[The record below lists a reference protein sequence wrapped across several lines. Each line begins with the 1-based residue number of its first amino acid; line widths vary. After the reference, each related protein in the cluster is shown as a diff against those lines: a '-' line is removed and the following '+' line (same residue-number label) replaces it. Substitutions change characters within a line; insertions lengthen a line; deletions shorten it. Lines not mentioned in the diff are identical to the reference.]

1 MLRGMFALGW
11 LRALVLAELLVALA
25 AAAALWG
32 LRVQTVEGELRT
44 LASLA
49 RAMSL
54 QADRTLGLADTV
66 LRTTRDELMHGLLV
80 PGTLQADALLRAR
93 VAPLQAFRAMSVF
106 DEEGQRIATSRPSEA
121 ASPRG
126 VSGSEFFRV
135 ARRATEPSLYITTPY
150 VAQTDGQQAISATM
164 NWTDAEGRFRG
175 VMALIAAPD
184 FLEGEFG
191 RIAAT
196 ADTRMAVHRLDG
208 TPLREGPAGDTLAP
222 AQVQALGAHAGGSV
236 AAETGAAGDRR
247 RLAAAAVLEHYP
259 LMVVIS
265 RDAKLALAA
274 WSDMAWLVGAFVA
287 SALLVT
293 LGLALRIAHDQLRR
307 ERLEDRLQ
315 RSRKL
320 EALGK
325 LAGGVAHDFNNIL
338 AAVIGFGEVAR
349 QAAPE
354 GSKQAHHLDQVLQAG
369 QRGKAVVE
377 RILAFSRG
385 QPRRVAAL
393 RLQPVVAE
401 VLDHLGG
408 SLRDG
413 VRVLRELRAPDLVV
427 RGDATAVYEAVM
439 NLCTNALQ
447 AMPEGGLLR
456 VSLDEQEVRHP
467 LVLYDSTLDAGRYAR
482 LVVADDG
489 AGMGP
494 EVLARLFEP
503 FFTTRGPRGGTGL
516 GLAVVHGV
524 VTEMKGAIDV
534 TSHPGAGSTFTLYLP
549 VSADSAVPAPL
560 PEPEPPAGRGQ
571 TILVVDDEPLL
582 AELAEELLAG
592 LGYEAF
598 GLSSSVQAL
607 EEFKRDPSRFDL
619 VLTDEVMPGMTGT
632 ALARELR
639 RIRPDLPVV
648 LVSGYGGP
656 QLEARA
662 AEAGIRIVA
671 TKPLT
676 RAELARSLARAWRG

>member
-1 MLRGMFALGW
+1 MLKGLFAIGW
-11 LRALVLAELLVALA
+11 LRALVAAELLVALA

-32 LRVQTVEGELRT
+32 LRVQTVEGEQRT

-49 RAMSL
+49 RAMAL

-66 LRTTRDELMHGLLV
+66 LRTTRDELQHGLLV

-93 VAPLQAFRAMSVF
+93 VLPLQAFRAMSVF
-106 DEEGQRIATSRPSEA
+106 DEEGQRIATSRPDLPA
-121 ASPRG
+121 PPRG
-126 VSGSEFFRV
+126 VAGTGFFQV
-135 ARRATEPSLYITTPY
+135 ARRSAAPSLVLTAPY
-150 VAQTDGQQAISATM
+150 VAQSDGQQAVSATM
-164 NWTDAEGRFRG
+164 NWTDADGRFRG
-175 VMALIAAPD
+175 VLALIAAPD
-184 FLEGEFG
+184 FLERDFG
-191 RIAAT
+191 RVAAT
-196 ADTRMAVHRLDG
+196 ADTHMVVHR
-208 TPLREGPAGDTLAP
+208 EGD
-222 AQVQALGAHAGGSV
+222 
-236 AAETGAAGDRR
+236 GAASAADPR
-247 RLAAAAVLEHYP
+247 RLVATAPLEHYP
-259 LMVVIS
+259 LRVEIS
-265 RDAKLALAA
+265 RDAALALAA
-274 WSDMAWLVGAFVA
+274 WSDLAWLVGAFVA
-287 SALLVT
+287 AALLVT
-293 LGLALRIAHDQLRR
+293 LALALRIALDRLRR

-338 AAVIGFGEVAR
+338 AAVVGFGEVAR
-349 QAAPE
+349 QAAPA
-354 GSKQAHHLDQVLQAG
+354 GSRQAHHLDQVLQAG

-401 VLDHLGG
+401 VLDHLAG
-408 SLRDG
+408 SMRDQ
-413 VRVLRELRAPDLVV
+413 VRVLRDLRGPELAV

-456 VSLDEQEVRHP
+456 VALDEHVVHQPR
-467 LVLYDSTLDAGRYAR
+467 VLYDSTLDAGRYAR

-494 EVLARLFEP
+494 EVLSRLFEP

-534 TSHPGAGSTFTLYLP
+534 SSHPGAGSTFTLYLP
-549 VSADSAVPAPL
+549 LTADSALAAPP
-560 PEPEPPAGRGQ
+560 PEPEPPAGHGQ
-571 TILVVDDEPLL
+571 TVLVVDDEPLL
-582 AELAEELLAG
+582 AELAQEMLAS
-592 LGYEAF
+592 LGYEPF

-607 EEFKRDPSRFDL
+607 EEFRRDPTRFDL
-619 VLTDEVMPGMTGT
+619 VLTDEVMPGLTGT

-639 RIRPDLPVV
+639 RLRPDLPVV

-662 AEAGIRIVA
+662 AEAGIRVVA

-676 RAELARSLARAWRG
+676 RAELARALARAWSA